1 MQPLVNR
8 KCYLSQRA
16 INMEPLP
23 ANIRDILEYQDAQI
37 QKAVQQ
43 VKGRVRLFKMSYE
56 CS

>member
-1 MQPLVNR
+1 MQPPVNR

-43 VKGRVRLFKMSYE
+43 VKGRVRLFKM
-56 CS
+56 